1 MKLKKEFLPKR
12 RFEGFVDEWE
22 ERELGEVAKS
32 FEYGL
37 NASAI
42 KFDGENKYI
51 RITDIDENTRL
62 FNQNELTSPK
72 TDLSTADNYLLHTG
86 DVLFARTGA
95 SVGKTYRYQ
104 NFDEKVYYAGFLIR
118 ARIKKEFD
126 SEFIFQNTLTQKYN
140 SYIKVT
146 SQRSGQPGVNAQEYA
161 SYKLLLPS
169 ITEQQKIGQFF
180 KHLDEMIAIQQRKID
195 KTKALKSAYLAE
207 MFPAEGERV
216 PKRRFEEFNGDW
228 SQKILGEV
236 VEITMGQSPNS
247 ANYTDDPTNH
257 ILVQGNADLK
267 NNKVVPRVWTTEITK
282 MAKKDDLILS
292 VRAPVGD
299 IGKTDYEVVLGRG
312 VAGIHGN
319 EFIYQLLN
327 KMKRNKYWDNLST
340 GSTFESIN
348 SHDIKLA
355 NILIPDAKE
364 QQKIGRFFKHLDEMI
379 ATHQQKLEKL
389 KATKQAYLHE
399 MFV

>member
-1 MKLKKEFLPKR
+1 MMGEKKL
-12 RFEGFVDEWE
+12 
-22 ERELGEVAKS
+22 
-32 FEYGL
+32 
-37 NASAI
+37 
-42 KFDGENKYI
+42 
-51 RITDIDENTRL
+51 
-62 FNQNELTSPK
+62 
-72 TDLSTADNYLLHTG
+72 
-86 DVLFARTGA
+86 
-95 SVGKTYRYQ
+95 
-104 NFDEKVYYAGFLIR
+104 
-118 ARIKKEFD
+118 
-126 SEFIFQNTLTQKYN
+126 
-140 SYIKVT
+140 
-146 SQRSGQPGVNAQEYA
+146 
-161 SYKLLLPS
+161 
-169 ITEQQKIGQFF
+169 
-180 KHLDEMIAIQQRKID
+180 
-195 KTKALKSAYLAE
+195 
-207 MFPAEGERV
+207 V

-228 SQKILGEV
+228 YQEILGEV

-247 ANYTDDPTNH
+247 ANYTDNPTNH

-319 EFIYQLLN
+319 EFIYQLLT
-327 KMKRNKYWDNLST
+327 KMKKNKYWDNLST

-364 QQKIGRFFKHLDEMI
+364 QQKIGQFFKHLDEMIALQQRKIDKAKALKSAYLAEMFPAKGEHVPKRRFEEFNVEWNKKTISEISDSFSGGTPSAGNKMFYGGRIPFIRSGEVNSENTQLYITNEGLESSSAKLVEKGDILYALYGATSGEVGISKINGAINQAVLAIKPKYGDSSYFITQWLRKQKKTIIETYLQGGQGNLSGSIVKQLIIYLPNDKKEQQKIGQFFKHLDEMI